1 MGFGSDSETERRS
14 EWATYIGGWVDEG
27 DTVVELR
34 ASGSGEDQVAECDLD
49 TGDLRIRENPLAVY
63 SGRILG
69 VLAGESPGHHAHPKE
84 KGTGFVSNLSEA
96 DRVNARP
103 LEANGIEVL
112 VDLSALFPPHRC
124 DWVDAAV
131 PWAGSVQF

>member
-1 MGFGSDSETERRS
+1 M
-14 EWATYIGGWVDEG
+14 
-27 DTVVELR
+27 ELR
-34 ASGSGEDQVAECDLD
+34 SSGLGEDRVAEYDLD

-103 LEANGIEVL
+103 LNEANGIKVL
-112 VDLSALFPPHRC
+112 VDLSAWFPPHGC

>member
-1 MGFGSDSETERRS
+1 M
-14 EWATYIGGWVDEG
+14 
-27 DTVVELR
+27 ELR
-34 ASGSGEDQVAECDLD
+34 ASASGEDRVAEYDLD

-69 VLAGESPGHHAHPKE
+69 VLAKESPGHHAHPEE

-103 LEANGIEVL
+103 LEANGIKVP
-112 VDLSALFPPHRC
+112 VDLSAWFPPHRC
-124 DWVDAAV
+124 DWVDVAV
-131 PWAGSVQF
+131 PRAGSVRF